1 MKEKDLIKLIVSSVK
16 KITGKRPVVFMSLF
30 FMAMKKIFK

>member
-16 KITGKRPVVFMSLF
+16 LLKKDHSLHELF
-30 FMAMKKIFK
+30 FMAMKNI